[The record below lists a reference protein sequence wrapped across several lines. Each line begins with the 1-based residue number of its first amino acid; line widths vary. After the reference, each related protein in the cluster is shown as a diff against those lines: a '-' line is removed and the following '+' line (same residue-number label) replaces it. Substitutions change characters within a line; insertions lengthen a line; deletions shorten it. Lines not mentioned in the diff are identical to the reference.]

1 MNKRYLMILYLV
13 GKTMKSFETLLLR
26 FRHGMHLEE
35 QFGLNPWLCLSCLND
50 PTQSTIE
57 MALVRVK

>member
-1 MNKRYLMILYLV
+1 
-13 GKTMKSFETLLLR
+13 MKSFETLLLR